1 MVRCEGDIFSIK
13 GSSFQIVVACVN
25 LTHNWPAQSSIPSSP
40 PFLYLFNG
48 RKCQILPADA
58 SASVKRISLQCVK
71 SLSSLANPLLMSSCS
86 PDVHILF
93 FTLLS
98 SFQLWNNHYTLGT
111 FNCKIMPLV
120 EEWIKELIINIPSP
134 PVWQHIPCIS
144 VLSKSSHP
152 TTVNPMILWLPNT
165 VLLYL

>member
-13 GSSFQIVVACVN
+13 VSSFQIAVACVK
-25 LTHNWPAQSSIPSSP
+25 LTHNWPAQSSISSSP
-40 PFLYLFNG
+40 PFLYLFSG
-48 RKCQILPADA
+48 RKFQILPADA
-58 SASVKRISLQCVK
+58 SAFCQTHFPPVCKISFISGQ
-71 SLSSLANPLLMSSCS
+71 PLLMSLCS

-98 SFQLWNNHYTLGT
+98 SFQLRNNHCTLGPR
-111 FNCKIMPLV
+111 NCKIMPLV
-120 EEWIKELIINIPSP
+120 KEWIKELIINVPSP

-152 TTVNPMILWLPNT
+152 TTVNPMIL
-165 VLLYL
+165 